1 MKRGFTNHAWRCCNW
16 LLGLISATMFLGGCI
31 AVGPDYQRPE
41 ATRIP
46 AAYAGATNGWK
57 VAEPQAHL
65 PKGNWWEI
73 FGDPELNRLEVEAA
87 AANQQLKA
95 AFARLEQAR
104 AITDVTRSG
113 LFPNIALSAAY
124 TRQRISANQ
133 PSSLT
138 GQPIGQGNT
147 FNDFTVPLDLNYEV
161 DLWGRVRRSVES
173 ARDQERPVRTISE
186 PSG

>member
-1 MKRGFTNHAWRCCNW
+1 MKRGFTNHAGRCCNW

-95 AFARLEQAR
+95 AF
-104 AITDVTRSG
+104 T
-113 LFPNIALSAAY
+113 
-124 TRQRISANQ
+124 
-133 PSSLT
+133 
-138 GQPIGQGNT
+138 
-147 FNDFTVPLDLNYEV
+147 
-161 DLWGRVRRSVES
+161 
-173 ARDQERPVRTISE
+173 
-186 PSG
+186 